1 MDFKDWQGKAV
12 VDRNGN
18 KVGSIGQLYVDDR
31 NDSPAWAT
39 VKTGMFGTKENF
51 FPVSMAHVHGEE
63 IVIDMPADEVKNAPK
78 VDADEHLSYDEEQEL
93 YQYYRQKWSDNNQD
107 DSTTADN
114 ASASDSTDDRT
125 DRTDQAA
132 TDSTMNSDD
141 TTGSVANRGDAGTK
155 ADNAMTRSEERL
167 NVSKERQEVGKVRL
181 KKYIVHDHV
190 QTTVPVEREEVTLE
204 REPITDENRDAAM
217 SGPRLNPS
225 EHEVTLHAE
234 KPVVEKETVPMER
247 VRLNKQT
254 VQDEENVERSVKKE
268 QIGLQG
274 DDDKKPNNLE

>member
-1 MDFKDWQGKAV
+1 MMEFKDWQGKAV

-31 NDSPAWAT
+31 NESPAWAT
-39 VKTGMFGTKENF
+39 VKTGMFGSKENF

-63 IVIDMPADEVKNAPK
+63 IVIDIPADEVKNAPK

-93 YQYYRQKWSDNNQD
+93 YQYYQQKWSDDNNATD

-114 ASASDSTDDRT
+114 QQDTTANADSDM
-125 DRTDQAA
+125 Q
-132 TDSTMNSDD
+132 NSDYAEAGIADD
-141 TTGSVANRGDAGTK
+141 TASNDTADNAT
-155 ADNAMTRSEERL
+155 DNAMTRSEERL

-190 QTTVPVEREEVTLE
+190 QTTVPVEREEIRLE

-217 SGPRLNPS
+217 NGPRLNPS

-234 KPVVEKETVPMER
+234 KPVVEKETVPVER
-247 VRLNKQT
+247 VRLNKET
-254 VQDEENVERSVKKE
+254 IQDEEKVERSVKKE

-274 DDDKKPNNLE
+274 DDDKKPKNL